1 MNLLR
6 KAGSLAGSR
15 LLVSDGKKAEVMSGT
30 QQFEVEQKF
39 SLTGGVDGFVSRLLE
54 LGATEHGEIQQA
66 DRYFNHP
73 VRDFAV
79 TDEALRIRSVGD
91 QNWLTW
97 KGPKI
102 DAQTK
107 TRREIELPLGDGPVT
122 IEQLVEVLQLLAFHP
137 VATVSKRRR
146 QFSLQRDG
154 QEFEIVVDQVERL
167 GSFAEIELVTD
178 QAGLADAQ
186 AAVVQL
192 GSELGLTRTERRSYL
207 ALLLEQQGRS
217 DGGE

>member
-1 MNLLR
+1 MT
-6 KAGSLAGSR
+6 
-15 LLVSDGKKAEVMSGT
+15 DMSST
-30 QQFEVEQKF
+30 QSFEVEQKF
-39 SLTGGVDGFVSRLLE
+39 PLTGDVGEFVERLRT
-54 LGATEHGEIQQA
+54 LGATEKGEIQQA

-102 DAQTK
+102 DAKTK
-107 TRREIELPLGDGPVT
+107 TRREIELPLGDGAVT
-122 IEQLVEVLQLLAFHP
+122 TEQLGEVLQILAFHP

-154 QEFEIVVDQVERL
+154 WEFEIVVDEVEQV
-167 GSFAEIELVTD
+167 GSFAEVELVAEKAKLEEAQ
-178 QAGLADAQ
+178 QA
-186 AAVVQL
+186 VMKL
-192 GSELGLTRTERRSYL
+192 GEELGLSQTERRSYL
-207 ALLLEQQGRS
+207 ALLLEHQGHS
-217 DGGE
+217 GVGD

>member
-1 MNLLR
+1 
-6 KAGSLAGSR
+6 
-15 LLVSDGKKAEVMSGT
+15 MSGT

-39 SLTGGVDGFVSRLLE
+39 PLSGGVDEFVIQLLE
-54 LGATEHGEIQQA
+54 LGATEHEEIRQA

-97 KGPKI
+97 KGPKN
-102 DAQTK
+102 DAKTK
-107 TRREIELPLGDGPVT
+107 TRREIELPLGGGAAT
-122 IEQLVEVLQLLAFHP
+122 TEQLAEVLQILAFHP

-146 QFSLQRDG
+146 QFSLQFDG
-154 QEFEIVVDQVERL
+154 REFEVVVDEVDGL
-167 GSFAEIELVTD
+167 GSFTEIELVTD

-186 AAVVQL
+186 QAVVQL
-192 GSELGLTRTERRSYL
+192 GESLGLTRTERRSYL
-207 ALLLEQQGRS
+207 ALLLEQQGQTNT
-217 DGGE
+217 GE

>member
-1 MNLLR
+1 M
-6 KAGSLAGSR
+6 G
-15 LLVSDGKKAEVMSGT
+15 GT

-39 SLTGGVDGFVSRLLE
+39 PLSGDVDEFVSRLLE

-102 DAQTK
+102 DAKTK
-107 TRREIELPLGDGPVT
+107 TRREIELPLGDGAVT
-122 IEQLVEVLQLLAFHP
+122 IEQLGEVLQILAFHP
-137 VATVSKRRR
+137 VAIVSKRRR
-146 QFSLQRDG
+146 EFSLHREG
-154 QEFEIVVDQVERL
+154 RKFEVVVDDVEGL
-167 GSFAEIELVTD
+167 GCFAEIEVVTD
-178 QAGLADAQ
+178 REGLEAAQQA
-186 AAVVQL
+186 VIQL
-192 GSELGLTRTERRSYL
+192 GETLGLSGTERRSYL
-207 ALLLEQQGRS
+207 ALLLEQQGQS
-217 DGGE
+217 ITGE